1 MTENLENQGGKK
13 APKLSVINIILL
25 IGLIVL
31 YILHFSSTRNTKTVE
46 KIPQKKESPSE
57 FPRIAF
63 IDSDVLMDQYEMVS
77 SMITKFENSTK
88 GKEAMIREKQ
98 SSLEKRYADLQ
109 QRVQNGSI
117 SLEIAQITE
126 EQLIKEQQELM
137 KLRDELSEQ
146 LSKEEYEMNLELY
159 DIVSKFLEEYNQI
172 HNYDL
177 IFNFK
182 KGNNYFIA
190 NHAYD
195 ITPEVVELLNQ
206 DYRLKQPR
214 K

>member
-13 APKLSVINIILL
+13 TPKLSVINIILL

-31 YILHFSSTRNTKTVE
+31 YILHFSSIKNTKTVE
-46 KIPQKKESPSE
+46 NIAMQKEMPSE

-77 SMITKFENSTK
+77 SMIIEFEKSTK

-109 QRVQNGSI
+109 QRVQSGSI

-137 KLRDELSEQ
+137 MLRDELSEQ

-159 DIVSKFLEEYNQI
+159 DIVSRFLEEYNQI

>member
-1 MTENLENQGGKK
+1 MTDKLENQGGKNV
-13 APKLSVINIILL
+13 PKLSVINIVLL

-31 YILHFSSTRNTKTVE
+31 YILHFSSVKNTKTVE
-46 KIPQKKESPSE
+46 NIPQQKEMPSE

-77 SMITKFENSTK
+77 SMVTKFENSTK
-88 GKEAMIREKQ
+88 GKEAVIREKQ
-98 SSLEKRYADLQ
+98 SSLERRYTDLQ
-109 QRVQNGSI
+109 QRVQSGSI

-137 KLRDELSEQ
+137 MLRDELSEQ

-159 DIVSKFLEEYNQI
+159 DIVSRFLEEYNQI

>member
-1 MTENLENQGGKK
+1 MTESIENQGGKN
-13 APKLSVINIILL
+13 APKLSVINIVLL

-31 YILHFSSTRNTKTVE
+31 YILHFSNVKNTKTVE
-46 KIPQKKESPSE
+46 NIPQQEEMPSK

-77 SMITKFENSTK
+77 SMVTKFENSTK
-88 GKEAMIREKQ
+88 GKEAVIREKQ
-98 SSLEKRYADLQ
+98 SSLERRYTDLQ
-109 QRVQNGSI
+109 QRVQSGSI

-137 KLRDELSEQ
+137 MLRDELSEQ

-159 DIVSKFLEEYNQI
+159 DIVSRFLEEYNQI

-206 DYRLKQPR
+206 DYRLKQTR